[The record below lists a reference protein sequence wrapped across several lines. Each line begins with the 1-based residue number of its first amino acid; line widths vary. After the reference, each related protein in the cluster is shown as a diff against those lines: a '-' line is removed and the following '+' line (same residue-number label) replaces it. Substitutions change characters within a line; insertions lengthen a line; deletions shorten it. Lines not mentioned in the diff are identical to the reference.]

1 MTKLKRVLCGTMCL
15 AMAGSMLTACG
26 DDSSSSGT
34 NVKEVKQ
41 NKEGNEES
49 KNTIKIYVWNQE
61 FQGLFRRYYPEY
73 DAVKSNYDTE
83 KHEKKDTGDDFLK
96 DGKKVVWVVN
106 DNQGN
111 NYQDKLDAALK
122 AQADSEDKVDMFLI
136 EADYALKY
144 VNSGYTKDLSKIGIT
159 DSDTAQ
165 MYDYTK
171 QVATAEDGTLRAVS
185 WQATPGLFA
194 YRRDIAKD
202 VLGTDDPAEVQAA
215 LSDWTKF
222 DEVAAKM
229 NEKGYKMLSGFDD
242 SYRVFSNNVSKPWV
256 DENKKIVVD
265 DALMQWVDQTKN
277 YTDKGYNNKTSLWSD
292 PWAADQGP
300 TGKVFGFF
308 YSTWGI
314 NFTLKGNSLETPV
327 DKGGEEKVG
336 NGIYGQYAVCEGPA
350 AYFWGGT
357 WLCCA
362 AGSDNED
369 TVADI
374 MKKMTCDK
382 DIATQITKDTQDY
395 TNNKEAM
402 DALAASDYASDFLGG
417 QNHIALFASAA
428 PNIKMDKTTAYDQ
441 GLNEA
446 FQEAFKD
453 YFNGNAT
460 KDEALENFYKAAL
473 EKYPTLSK

>member
-171 QVATAEDGTLRAVS
+171 QVATSEDGTLRAVS

-314 NFTLKGNSLETPV
+314 NFTLKKNSLETPV
-327 DKGGEEKVG
+327 EKGGEEKVG

-417 QNHIALFASAA
+417 QNHIALFASTA

>member
-171 QVATAEDGTLRAVS
+171 QVATSEDGTLRAVS